1 MKQMKKDVCLIL
13 LGLGLLCLSA
23 CGNGNKDNQETSQ
36 EVSQSEEVPK
46 EEDNGSSEK
55 EPRYGRAEK
64 FVVDVDVDL
73 YELGLEY
80 YSEAVALYQDE
91 ELSNEIY
98 CQYDWD
104 KEEGTLTLSPPRNP
118 LLNVATLYAS
128 KDLLRQY
135 DHSDYFFFYDGEYTD
150 WGNLETMYLA
160 KWIDLQTGEKLEIP
174 DVTPIYMKG
183 ELDKPEDFQFEISEY
198 GNGTF
203 SWKPVEGAEQ
213 YLIVEVTY
221 LPEDDVL
228 SGYYGSCYI
237 VAETTDTRWQS
248 VTEDDYMN
256 KEFLD
261 SDMWTWYDTEDDSE
275 LEESYNLA
283 DDLELEGEYNIED
296 IEYNEEYYFGV
307 IAMGKDGTSM
317 VSSLISKTEM
327 AKRLPYC
334 AEENGYVGENNDVR
348 FAESIDLLSRYQWI
362 RLCDGTM
369 AQYYIDFD
377 IEKAQIQNVR
387 EDWGE
392 TSVEMLQIPYSV
404 EGTDYFG
411 NFYVRNFDK
420 KTYLEDLKKLKER
433 QEILKSKMTGMLN
446 DVQIKVRPE
455 SAGDDGEN
463 SLDDNKSTDSNSE
476 NSSEADGL
484 DSGFLGE
491 MKDTVTATTELSR
504 YLAECML
511 QGQETISL
519 SNVQEFTSGVSGR
532 LGQKQITDAFY
543 EAYYQNPLIPAVK
556 ELSISQTGEE
566 VSVIYEESEQDWERK
581 RQEVIKQVR
590 FVAEELLEPGMS
602 DMDKV
607 LAINSYLCD
616 TIDYDEEAAKRSTDQ
631 TALFSDSMTPYG
643 ALINHKGV
651 CLGYAGAFQLL
662 AKEMGLDSIVV
673 TGTLNGNQNH
683 AWNKVKIDGSWCVV
697 DVTSNDE
704 EDLNNFILN
713 VTDEMAEYMLKEDN
727 RYLCDES
734 IGQYEA
740 VAEGLEYYHQAGKYY
755 EKDEIAKVLASELK
769 LDRKTVLR
777 TDVTLTNAE
786 FQTIVQGVMQELGT
800 TEMQGYFRL
809 GVICMERK
817 EREKE

>member
-1 MKQMKKDVCLIL
+1 MKRMKKGICCVLMGIC
-13 LGLGLLCLSA
+13 LLCLTA
-23 CGNGNKDNQETSQ
+23 CGNADNENKDNTETSHQ
-36 EVSQSEEVPK
+36 VSQSEDVSISE
-46 EEDNGSSEK
+46 SSRSEK
-55 EPRYGRAEK
+55 EPMYGRSENIVLDADMD
-64 FVVDVDVDL
+64 FNA
-73 YELGLEY
+73 LGLEY
-80 YSEAVALYQDE
+80 YDDAVELYQDE
-91 ELSNEIY
+91 ELSHKIY
-98 CQYDWD
+98 CQYDWN
-104 KEEGTLTLSPPRNP
+104 KAESTLTLSPPKHP
-118 LLNVATLYAS
+118 ILNISTNSAS
-128 KDLLRQY
+128 KDLLRQF
-135 DHSDYFFFYDGEYTD
+135 DHSDFFFFYEGEGTD
-150 WGNLETMYLA
+150 WGNLGTMYLVQ
-160 KWIDLQTGEKLEIP
+160 WMNLQTGEKLETP
-174 DVTPIYMKG
+174 EVTQVYVKG

-213 YLIVEVTY
+213 YLIVKAEY
-221 LPEDDVL
+221 FPNDDTNPA
-228 SGYYGSCYI
+228 SGFYESCDI
-237 VAETTDTRWQS
+237 MAETTDTRWQS
-248 VTEDDYMN
+248 VTKDEIMN
-256 KEFLD
+256 TEFMEFD
-261 SDMWTWYDTEDDSE
+261 IYSVYGIGDDSE
-275 LEESYNLA
+275 FEESY
-283 DDLELEGEYNIED
+283 DPEYDIELEGEYGIED
-296 IEYNEEYYFGV
+296 IEDDREYYFGV
-307 IAMGKDGTSM
+307 IAMGQDGTSM
-317 VSSLISKTEM
+317 VSSMVSMTEI

-334 AEENGYVGENNDVR
+334 AEENGYEGEDYAVR

-387 EDWGE
+387 EEWE
-392 TSVEMLQIPYSV
+392 EPSVEMLQIPYSV

-420 KTYLEDLKKLKER
+420 NTYQEDLKALKER
-433 QEILKSKMTGMLN
+433 QEILKSKMTGMLA
-446 DVQIKVRPE
+446 DVQITVRPE
-455 SAGDDGEN
+455 N
-463 SLDDNKSTDSNSE
+463 PDSNSE
-476 NSSEADGL
+476 NSSGKDGL
-484 DSGFLGE
+484 DSVSLGDME
-491 MKDTVTATTELSR
+491 DTVTATTELSR

-519 SNVQEFTSGVSGR
+519 SHVQELTSGVSGR
-532 LGQKQITDAFY
+532 LGQRQITDAFY

-556 ELSISQTGEE
+556 ELSISQSGEE
-566 VSVIYEESEQDWERK
+566 VSVIYEESEQDWKRK
-581 RQEVIKQVR
+581 RQEVIRQVQ
-590 FVAEELLEPGMS
+590 FVAEELSEPGMS

-616 TIDYDEEAAKRSTDQ
+616 TIDYDEETAKLSTDQ

-651 CLGYAGAFQLL
+651 CLAYAGAFQLL

-683 AWNKVKIDGSWCVV
+683 AWNKVKIDGRWCVV

-713 VTDEMAEYMLKEDN
+713 VSDEMAEYMLKEDN

-734 IGQYEA
+734 VGQYKA
-740 VAEGLEYYHQAGKYY
+740 VAEELEYYRQAGKYY
-755 EKDEIAKVLASELK
+755 EKDEIAKALASELK

-817 EREKE
+817 EREME

>member
-1 MKQMKKDVCLIL
+1 MKRMKKGVCLVL
-13 LGLGLLCLSA
+13 LGLCLLCLSA
-23 CGNGNKDNQETSQ
+23 CGNKDNKNNKETSQ
-36 EVSQSEEVPK
+36 EIPQSEEVSK
-46 EEDNGSSEK
+46 EEDSSSSEK
-55 EPRYGRAEK
+55 EPRYGRLEH
-64 FVVDVDVDL
+64 FVVDIDVDL

-91 ELSNEIY
+91 ELSHEIA
-98 CQYDWD
+98 CQYDWN

-118 LLNVATLYAS
+118 LLIVSTLSAS

-135 DHSDYFFFYDGEYTD
+135 NHSDYFFFYDGEYTD

-160 KWIDLQTGEKLEIP
+160 KWIDLQTGEKLEVP

-198 GNGTF
+198 GNGGF

-213 YLIVEVTY
+213 YLLVQVTY
-221 LPEDDVL
+221 INGDDGL
-228 SGYYGSCYI
+228 SGYYGSCDI
-237 VAETTDTRWQS
+237 IAETTDTRWQS
-248 VTEDDYMN
+248 VTDDMFMN
-256 KEFLD
+256 KEFSDYYSLPLLD
-261 SDMWTWYDTEDDSE
+261 DMEDDSE
-275 LEESYNLA
+275 SYDIG
-283 DDLELEGEYNIED
+283 DDIELEGEYSTED
-296 IEYNEEYYFGV
+296 WDDPWEYYFGV
-307 IAMGKDGTSM
+307 IAIGQDGTS
-317 VSSLISKTEM
+317 VISLMISKTEIS
-327 AKRLPYC
+327 KRLPYY
-334 AEENGYVGENNDVR
+334 AEENGYVGESNDVR
-348 FAESIDLLSRYQWI
+348 LAESIDLLSRYQWI

-377 IEKAQIQNVR
+377 IEKAQIKDVR
-387 EDWGE
+387 EDWEGP
-392 TSVEMLQIPYSV
+392 SVEMIQIPYSV

-420 KTYLEDLKKLKER
+420 KTYIEDLKRLKER

-455 SAGDDGEN
+455 SPEDDADSGKSSE
-463 SLDDNKSTDSNSE
+463 DNKNKGSE
-476 NSSEADGL
+476 NSSEKDGL
-484 DSGFLGE
+484 DSGSLGKME
-491 MKDTVTATTELSR
+491 DTVTATTELSR

-519 SNVQEFTSGVSGR
+519 SDVQKFTSGVSGR
-532 LGQKQITDAFY
+532 LGQRQITDAFY
-543 EAYYQNPLIPAVK
+543 EAYYQNPLVPAVK
-556 ELSISQTGEE
+556 ELSISQSGEE
-566 VSVIYEESEQDWERK
+566 LSVIYEESEQDWKRK
-581 RQEVIKQVR
+581 RQEVIKQVQ
-590 FVAEELLEPGMS
+590 FVAEELLETGMS

-616 TIDYDEEAAKRSTDQ
+616 SIDYDEETAKLSADQ

-713 VTDEMAEYMLKEDN
+713 VSDEMAQYMLKEDN

-740 VAEGLEYYHQAGKYY
+740 VAEELEYYHQAGKYY
-755 EKDEIAKVLASELK
+755 EKDDIAKALASELK

-817 EREKE
+817 ERERE